1 MPSKYK
7 LCSAQ
12 CACLLGNIHTAGHS
26 SVKPAK
32 NIFNLL
38 TKSIQKKFNPFRFV
52 YFSDTFLSLLIGFH
66 ISQLHHY
73 RTYSIG
79 VADFNGRDRFRYSI
93 IFNDCVQTGIM
104 TTLRLDEM
112 FQWVGEISFDFA
124 SNISASGDV
133 EHRTELEATLVESLS
148 LIFVHLQYSYFHEFD
163 MFIF

>member
-1 MPSKYK
+1 MCMFVGQHPHSRALQCKTSKK
-7 LCSAQ
+7 HLQSVDKV
-12 CACLLGNIHTAGHS
+12 HS
-26 SVKPAK
+26 KE
-32 NIFNLL
+32 
-38 TKSIQKKFNPFRFV
+38 IQPFRFV

-66 ISQLHHY
+66 KSQLHHY

-93 IFNDCVQTGIM
+93 IFNDCLQTGIM

-112 FQWVGEISFDFA
+112 FQWLGEISFYFA

-133 EHRTELEATLVESLS
+133 EHRTELEATLVESFS
-148 LIFVHLQYSYFHEFD
+148 LIFVHLQYSYFHEFE